1 MGRKNYLIEKLSKEE
16 KSYLKLVILNTR
28 RKYIRDNYYEINI
41 THINFDK
48 LVDFETESVLD
59 SIIKKCD
66 NEVKSLVEFEKT
78 ISNVRLYIA
87 IKALSL
93 KEKMVLFCIYKE
105 NKTINQI
112 ASEMKVERTTI
123 WRIKSRALDK
133 IMKIVIGGG
142 ENV

>member
-1 MGRKNYLIEKLSKEE
+1 MGRKNYLIEELTKEE
-16 KSYLKLVILNTR
+16 KAYLKLIIVTTR
-28 RKYIRDNYYEINI
+28 KRYIRDNYSKINS
-41 THINFDK
+41 INLDFNK
-48 LVDFETESVLD
+48 LEDFEAESVLD
-59 SIIKKCD
+59 SVIDKCE

-78 ISNVRLYIA
+78 ISNIRLYNA

-93 KEKMVLFCIYKE
+93 KEKMVLFYIYKE

-112 ASEMKVERTTI
+112 ASEMQVERTTI
-123 WRIKSRALDK
+123 WRIKSKALDK